1 MSAKSK
7 RRSSAKLLLPKT
19 RRGELNVEAAGAI
32 AKDLKSVTSYRAR
45 QWEDI
50 MAPKAPNVAI
60 SEEIAERTQAWMG
73 DYFGWLQN
81 AFSASPW
88 TNMELNKKLMS
99 YASETVSSYVAHTQQ
114 LSQAKDFQ
122 DAAMI
127 QIEFV
132 KTRME
137 LFNQRARELGEIYA
151 KMTAATA
158 TTFGVST

>member
-1 MSAKSK
+1 
-7 RRSSAKLLLPKT
+7 
-19 RRGELNVEAAGAI
+19 
-32 AKDLKSVTSYRAR
+32 
-45 QWEDI
+45 

-60 SEEIAERTQAWMG
+60 SEEITERTQAWMG

-81 AFSASPW
+81 ALSASPW

-99 YASETVSSYVAHTQQ
+99 YASETVGAYVAHTQQ
-114 LSQAKDFQ
+114 LSQAKNVE

-151 KMTAATA
+151 KMTAAAA
-158 TTFGVST
+158 TRPFGMST

>member
-1 MSAKSK
+1 VSYLEQQGA
-7 RRSSAKLLLPKT
+7 AD
-19 RRGELNVEAAGAI
+19 RGQYRQAAGAI
-32 AKDLKSVTSYRAR
+32 TKDLKSVPSFNAR

-50 MAPKAPNVAI
+50 MAPKTPNVAI
-60 SEEIAERTQAWMG
+60 SEEITERTQAWMG

-81 AFSASPW
+81 ALSAW

-114 LSQAKDFQ
+114 LSQAKNVE
-122 DAAMI
+122 DAALI

-151 KMTAATA
+151 KMTAAAA
-158 TTFGVST
+158 TRPFGMST

>member
-1 MSAKSK
+1 
-7 RRSSAKLLLPKT
+7 
-19 RRGELNVEAAGAI
+19 
-32 AKDLKSVTSYRAR
+32 
-45 QWEDI
+45 

-60 SEEIAERTQAWMG
+60 SEEITERTQAWIV
-73 DYFGWLQN
+73 DYFGSLQN
-81 AFSASPW
+81 ALSASPW
-88 TNMELNKKLMS
+88 TNLELNKKLMS

-114 LSQAKDFQ
+114 LSQAKNIQ

-151 KMTAATA
+151 KMTAAAA
-158 TTFGVST
+158 TRPFGMST